1 MDRRLCSDVME
12 IDFPPDCSGD
22 DYHEGDNGN
31 YGDDDDDDDVD
42 YGYSWLARLFVV
54 LVFFFT

>member
-1 MDRRLCSDVME
+1 ME

-31 YGDDDDDDDVD
+31 YGDDDDDVD
-42 YGYSWLARLFVV
+42 YGFSWLACLFVV
-54 LVFFFT
+54 LVFFT